1 MARMT
6 RRLGG
11 GKDSYASDIS
21 LVSRRISFFRSFAFC
36 KADFW
41 SSIHH
46 ITIADTRRH
55 CSANYL
61 LQLLQILQHKPFFH
75 RPVRV
80 TQVLPRTMHINTTH
94 RCTPYTCTCILKNVS
109 RRGLVCD
116 CGPGLQIPVRD
127 HVLTYACRLKSFISP
142 DTEEG
147 VLGETYGLTSAA
159 PAPFF
164 FL

>member
-1 MARMT
+1 MT
-6 RRLGG
+6 RRLSGE
-11 GKDSYASDIS
+11 KTHTLQTS
-21 LVSRRISFFRSFAFC
+21 LCSVGEFPFSGHSLSARQIFGHPYITSKFAD
-36 KADFW
+36 K
-41 SSIHH
+41 
-46 ITIADTRRH
+46 RRH

-61 LQLLQILQHKPFFH
+61 LQLLQILQHNPFFH

-94 RCTPYTCTCILKNVS
+94 RCAPCTCTRILKNVS
-109 RRGLVCD
+109 SSGLVCD
-116 CGPGLQIPVRD
+116 GGQGLQVPVRD
-127 HVLTYACRLKSFISP
+127 HALTYACRLKSFILP

-147 VLGETYGLTSAA
+147 DLDETYALTSAA